1 MTQNTVNE
9 IERMVVTRVF
19 DAPRELVWKAWTDPK
34 YVMQWWGPKG
44 FTAPFCE
51 MDFRVGGKFLCCMRT
66 PDGQEFWNGGE
77 YHEIVLH
84 EKIVYSMY
92 FSDSKGN
99 KVEPAHYGIEHE
111 AIDDAH
117 DVVIFEDFGNGQTK
131 LTLIGNEI
139 LRAEAMLLNSS
150 IVPRS
155 IRRCILRPSGPA
167 SRHLKH
173 QTSGPRLRRS
183 TVTLPSCMSSPPLHD

>member
-1 MTQNTVNE
+1 MKENTVSE

-51 MDFRVGGKFLCCMRT
+51 IDFRVGGKFRYCMRT
-66 PDGQEFWNGGE
+66 PDGQEGWNAGE
-77 YHEIVLH
+77 YHEIVPH

-99 KVEPAHYGIEHE
+99 KVEPEEYGIEHE

-131 LTLIGNEI
+131 LTLIGNDTMEDAKNSGEVEGWKQI
-139 LRAEAMLLNSS
+139 LDKVAAVVAGL
-150 IVPRS
+150 
-155 IRRCILRPSGPA
+155 A
-167 SRHLKH
+167 HAK
-173 QTSGPRLRRS
+173 
-183 TVTLPSCMSSPPLHD
+183 